1 MREIPMN
8 ALCTL
13 TDRLLL
19 SRSKSLI
26 LLGLSALVLSVAGPQ
41 AHAQASELAK
51 EELACLSCHDK
62 AGPGKTLESGEI
74 LSLAI
79 STKAYVESMHKETS
93 CEDCHSDIDAKTH
106 GKKITP
112 IKSKRD
118 FALSMRESCR
128 TCHTKKFTQYEDSVH
143 AALIKDGS
151 KEAPLCSDC
160 HNPHTVRSTKVLAP
174 LAANACAS
182 CHEDIYKAYTK
193 DVHGLARVANGKTA
207 PLCADCHK
215 SHDVQA
221 ASLGNGVK
229 DACLSC
235 HQNSV
240 NQHKDWLPN
249 TARHFEAIS
258 CPVCH
263 APTAQRRVNLRLY
276 DNVAMKQVS
285 EKTGVP
291 QFEKLTLAA
300 DSRDLGLDERA
311 LWSLLKEFN
320 QEGSEGKTVL
330 RGRLEV
336 LSGVEAHQL
345 SEKSKAIKD
354 CNICHQKGAAPF
366 QSVTL
371 TVAGPDGRP
380 IRHGVQKDVL
390 TSLLATESVRGFY
403 AIGSTR
409 IKLLDTLFIMVMLGA
424 VSVPIGHMTIKRL
437 FKSVREKL
445 AAEKIAAGSQTDGQN
460 STHHRRTDDDA
471 SK

>member
-1 MREIPMN
+1 MN

-13 TDRLLL
+13 TGRLLPT
-19 SRSKSLI
+19 RPKSLV
-26 LLGLSALVLSVAGPQ
+26 LLGLFALVFSVAGTQ
-41 AHAQASELAK
+41 AHAEGSELAK
-51 EELACLSCHDK
+51 EELACLSCHHK
-62 AGPGKTLESGEI
+62 VGPGKTLESGEI

-93 CEDCHSDIDAKTH
+93 CEDCHSDLDAKTH

-128 TCHTKKFTQYEDSVH
+128 ACHKKNFTQYEDSVH

-160 HNPHTVRSTKVLAP
+160 HNPHTVRSTKTVGPITATP
-174 LAANACAS
+174 CAN
-182 CHEDIYKAYTK
+182 CHENIFKAYAK
-193 DVHGLARVANGKTA
+193 DVHGLARIANGKTA

-215 SHDVQA
+215 AHNVKA
-221 ASLGNGVK
+221 ASLGSGVK

-235 HQNSV
+235 HGNAV

-249 TARHFEAIS
+249 AARHFEAIS

-276 DNVAMKQVS
+276 DNKAMKQVS

-300 DSRDLGLDERA
+300 DAKDMGLDERA

-320 QEGSEGKTVL
+320 QEGSQGKTVL

-354 CNICHQKGAAPF
+354 CNVCHQKGAAPF

-371 TVAGPDGRP
+371 TIAGPDGRP

-409 IKLLDTLFIMVMLGA
+409 IKLLDYLLLVVMLGA
-424 VSVPIGHMTIKRL
+424 ISVPIGHMTIKRL
-437 FKSVREKL
+437 FKGVRDKL
-445 AAEKIAAGSQTDGQN
+445 EAEKKAARAQADAQD
-460 STHHRRTDDDA
+460 STPHRRSDDDTT
-471 SK
+471 K

>member
-1 MREIPMN
+1 MST
-8 ALCTL
+8 LCKL
-13 TDRLLL
+13 TDRFLL
-19 SRSKSLI
+19 SRPKSLI
-26 LLGLSALVLSVAGPQ
+26 LHSLFALLLSLAGPQ
-41 AHAQASELAK
+41 AHAQGSTLAK

-62 AGPGKTLESGEI
+62 VGPGKALESGEI

-79 STKAYVESMHKETS
+79 STKAYAESMHKETS

-106 GKKITP
+106 SKTIKT

-143 AALIKDGS
+143 AALIKDGN

-160 HNPHTVRSTKVLAP
+160 HNPHTVRSTKIP
-174 LAANACAS
+174 TPHAANGCAN
-182 CHEDIYKAYTK
+182 CHEDIFRASTK
-193 DVHGLARVANGKTA
+193 DVHGLARVVNGKTA
-207 PLCADCHK
+207 PLCANCHK
-215 SHDVQA
+215 AHDVQA

-235 HQNSV
+235 HENSI
-240 NQHKDWLPN
+240 NQHKEWLPN
-249 TARHFEAIS
+249 AARHFEAIS

-276 DNVAMKQVS
+276 DNVAMKQIS

-291 QFEKLTLAA
+291 QFEKLTQAA
-300 DSRDLGLDERA
+300 DAKDLGLDERA

-320 QEGSEGKTVL
+320 QEGSQGKTVL

-354 CNICHQKGAAPF
+354 CNVCHQKGAAPF

-371 TVAGPDGRP
+371 TIAGPDGRP

-445 AAEKIAAGSQTDGQN
+445 AAEKIAAHSVADEKE
-460 STHHRRTDDDA
+460 STHHLRPEDDT